1 MGQPITFF
9 NNNNKS
15 WSELPE
21 NPLLRGRGGIP
32 TPGAKAKKTLYHMV
46 EGTAPEQFN

>member
-1 MGQPITFF
+1 MRFLLMGQPITFF

-21 NPLLRGRGGIP
+21 NPLLRGGGGIP
-32 TPGAKAKKTLYHMV
+32 TPGARPKDPLQHGGGGDT
-46 EGTAPEQFN
+46 